1 MMYRP
6 DFFPFLYKLGAYER
20 GEEIMRVCVAT
31 VMRIRELQKVK
42 RLTLYALAYRTGV
55 PMSTL
60 KCIMNGR
67 SKNPG
72 IVNIQK
78 IAEGF
83 DMSIR
88 EFYDSDLFNNLEQ
101 ED

>member
-1 MMYRP
+1 MP
-6 DFFPFLYKLGAYER
+6 L
-20 GEEIMRVCVAT
+20 
-31 VMRIRELQKVK
+31 
-42 RLTLYALAYRTGV
+42 
-55 PMSTL
+55 STL
-60 KCIMNGR
+60 KCILNGR

-83 DMSIR
+83 NMSIR
-88 EFYDSDLFNNLEQ
+88 EFYSCDLFDNLEQ

>member
-1 MMYRP
+1 MQIC
-6 DFFPFLYKLGAYER
+6 E
-20 GEEIMRVCVAT
+20 AT
-31 VMRIRELQKVK
+31 VKRIEELRKRE
-42 RLTLYALAYRTGV
+42 RLTLYALAYKTGM
-55 PMSTL
+55 PPSAL

-72 IVNIQK
+72 IVNIKK

-83 DMSIR
+83 NMTIR
-88 EFYDSDLFNNLEQ
+88 EFYNSEIFDDLEQ